1 MSDNLSRA
9 NDRPKRFVFLGAS
22 GRIGHLLRAV
32 WPDATASN
40 FRIDWQFRAA
50 QPSIQNTLIWPD
62 LAALEPF
69 LDHAKSVGG
78 LDGLFVFLGAAR
90 TGDKTDA
97 DQMAIN
103 VSLVNQALRAAV
115 AAEIPRVFI
124 ASSSAVYGAGGGEPF
139 DENSALHPVNAYGA
153 AKRDMEALCVAS
165 AAGYDIEV
173 CLLRIGNVAGA
184 DALLGPTE
192 GWQSGDAPRLLDIYP
207 DGDGPRR
214 SYIGPESLADVLRC
228 LALHPQPLPQVIN
241 VAAPV
246 SVSMKA
252 LLDAAG
258 VDWEPRF
265 VPASPLQDIVLD
277 CECLTALSD
286 IKVSDGAADA
296 LVAQWRSALE
306 VL

>member
-9 NDRPKRFVFLGAS
+9 NDCPKRFVFLGAS
-22 GRIGHLLRAV
+22 GRIGHLLRSI
-32 WPDATASN
+32 WPDIIASDL
-40 FRIDWQFRAA
+40 RVDWQFRSA
-50 QPSIQNTLIWPD
+50 QPTIPNALIWSD
-62 LAALEPF
+62 LATLEPF

-78 LDGLFVFLGAAR
+78 LDGLFVFLGASR
-90 TGDKTDA
+90 IGDKADA

-103 VSLVNQALRAAV
+103 VSLVDQALKAAV
-115 AAEIPRVFI
+115 AAEIPRILI
-124 ASSSAVYGAGGGEPF
+124 ASSSAVYGGGEGVPF
-139 DENSALHPVNAYGA
+139 DESSALHPVNAYGM
-153 AKRDMEALCVAS
+153 AKRDMEALCLS
-165 AAGYDIEV
+165 RAADYGIEV

-192 GWQSGDAPRLLDIYP
+192 GWQSGDAPRLLDIFP

-228 LALHPQPLPQVIN
+228 LALQSQPLPQVIN

-258 VDWEPRF
+258 VDWKPRP

-277 CECLTALSD
+277 CARLATLSD
-286 IKVSDGAADA
+286 IKVSDGAANV
-296 LVAQWRSALE
+296 LVAQWRRALE